1 MATITVQALCIRQW
15 DFSETSQTVS
25 LLGRETGLFRA
36 IAKGSRRP
44 KSSFSG
50 GIDLLTRGDVVAII
64 KPGRDLATLT
74 EWGLSR
80 VWWSI
85 RRDVDANR
93 TAYFMCDCASRM
105 LDLQDPHPGV
115 FDGLVRGMDQLE
127 EGEPRALI
135 LTRFLLLLLSD
146 TGYRP
151 RFESPEFSPDDEDPP
166 ESVLFSPTEGGIV
179 AGDVVP
185 GAWRV
190 RTSTLR
196 LLRGIQNDLP
206 MDLDAPGQDVAAA
219 RGSRLLAA
227 YLRELLGSE
236 PPTLSLVFP
245 DLAGGRV

>member
-1 MATITVQALCIRQW
+1 MATIKDQALCIRQW

-64 KPGRDLATLT
+64 KPGRELATLT

-80 VWWSI
+80 IWWRI
-85 RRDVDANR
+85 RRDVHANR
-93 TAYFMCDCASRM
+93 VAYFMSDCASRM

-115 FDGLVRGMDQLE
+115 FDGLVQAMDQIE
-127 EGEPRALI
+127 NGDPSSCI
-135 LTRFLLLLLSD
+135 LTRFLLVLLSD

-151 RFESPEFSPDDEDPP
+151 RFDHVELGTDGPD
-166 ESVLFSPTEGGIV
+166 SMLFSPQEGGLV
-179 AGDVVP
+179 EGVEVP
-185 GAWRV
+185 GTWRV
-190 RTSTLR
+190 RSSTIEVLKAFQQGADHEQPFHER
-196 LLRGIQNDLP
+196 PEATNR
-206 MDLDAPGQDVAAA
+206 AAK
-219 RGSRLLAA
+219 LLAA

>member
-1 MATITVQALCIRQW
+1 MATIKDQALCIRQW

-64 KPGRDLATLT
+64 KPGRELATLT

-80 VWWSI
+80 VWWRI
-85 RRDVDANR
+85 RRDVHANR
-93 TAYFMCDCASRM
+93 VAYFMSDCASRM

-115 FDGLVRGMDQLE
+115 FDGLVQAMDQIE
-127 EGEPRALI
+127 NGDPSASI
-135 LTRFLLLLLSD
+135 LTRFLLVLLSD

-151 RFESPEFSPDDEDPP
+151 RFDQPEPGPDGPD
-166 ESVLFSPTEGGIV
+166 SVLFSPTEGGLV
-179 AGDVVP
+179 EGVEVP
-185 GAWRV
+185 GTWRV
-190 RTSTLR
+190 RSSTIEVLKAFQ
-196 LLRGIQNDLP
+196 RGGDLEDTFRDRP
-206 MDLDAPGQDVAAA
+206 EATGRAAK
-219 RGSRLLAA
+219 LLAA

>member
-1 MATITVQALCIRQW
+1 MATIKDQALCIRQW

-50 GIDLLTRGDVVAII
+50 GIDLLTRGDVVAIV
-64 KPGRDLATLT
+64 KPGRELATLT

-80 VWWSI
+80 VWWRI
-85 RRDVDANR
+85 RRDVHANR
-93 TAYFMCDCASRM
+93 VAYFMSDCASRM

-115 FDGLVRGMDQLE
+115 FDGLVQAMDRIE
-127 EGEPRALI
+127 NGDPSASI
-135 LTRFLLLLLSD
+135 LTRFLLVLLSD

-151 RFESPEFSPDDEDPP
+151 RFDHPELGPDGPD
-166 ESVLFSPTEGGIV
+166 SLLFSPLEGGLV
-179 AGDVVP
+179 DGVEVP
-185 GAWRV
+185 GTWRV
-190 RTSTLR
+190 RSSTIEVLKAFQQGAHHEEPLHDR
-196 LLRGIQNDLP
+196 PEATAR
-206 MDLDAPGQDVAAA
+206 AAK
-219 RGSRLLAA
+219 LLAA